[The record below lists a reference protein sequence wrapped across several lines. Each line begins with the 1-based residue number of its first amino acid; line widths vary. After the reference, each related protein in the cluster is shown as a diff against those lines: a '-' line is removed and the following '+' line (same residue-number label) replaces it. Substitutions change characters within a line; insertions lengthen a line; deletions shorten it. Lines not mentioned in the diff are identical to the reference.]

1 MTCYSV
7 EDHRF
12 WAYTWKQ
19 KLFSMS
25 QGSTWAFD
33 IWLVTYDMQQCDMR
47 DVKVWETVTFF
58 ACSWRTMMFSMS
70 QGSTKRVTCGMW
82 QPDELPHENKSC
94 WVCQKQHLAFG
105 IFQRDKRRCQNT
117 SIVIFAYELWVF
129 SLDMKTKVVSHVP
142 RSIWHITVWQ
152 KNPFSV
158 MGNHYLIQI
167 RWSNGSQRSS
177 TRGLET
183 LQCGSSGG
191 RCWRT

>member
-1 MTCYSV
+1 MTCYSVEDHRFWAYTWKQKLFSMSQGSTWAFDIWLVTYDMQQCDMRDVKVFNMWNVTCDSV

-58 ACSWRTMMFSMS
+58 AYSWRTMMFSMS

-105 IFQRDKRRCQNT
+105 IFQRDKRRCQKT
-117 SIVIFAYELWVF
+117 SIALSF
-129 SLDMKTKVVSHVP
+129 SPMNCEFLV
-142 RSIWHITVWQ
+142 
-152 KNPFSV
+152 
-158 MGNHYLIQI
+158 
-167 RWSNGSQRSS
+167 
-177 TRGLET
+177 
-183 LQCGSSGG
+183 
-191 RCWRT
+191 

>member
-1 MTCYSV
+1 
-7 EDHRF
+7 
-12 WAYTWKQ
+12 
-19 KLFSMS
+19 MS

-58 ACSWRTMMFSMS
+58 AYSWRTMMFSMS

-105 IFQRDKRRCQNT
+105 IFQRDKRRCQKT

-129 SLDMKTKVVSHVP
+129 CLDMKTKVVSHVP
-142 RSIWHITVWQ
+142 RSIWHMTVWQ
-152 KNPFSV
+152 KIHFRLWGITISSKFAGPMVARGPQLGVWKPCSV
-158 MGNHYLIQI
+158 DLPEAVVGGH
-167 RWSNGSQRSS
+167 SQPP
-177 TRGLET
+177 
-183 LQCGSSGG
+183 SSGF
-191 RCWRT
+191 